1 MSDRIEDVTGFDT
14 TRHDFRQQRLEE
26 EIVLA
31 TDQDDLGGIIPSEQ
45 AAKPARRF
53 NAREPATHDD
63 NSDRCC
69 LSTGCGHH
77 RILLTNRSYRCI
89 RDISSKYSHKVAFRK
104 LFKKV
109 SFSPAQPQRA
119 ETR

>member
-1 MSDRIEDVTGFDT
+1 MSDGIEDMTGFDT
-14 TRHDFRQQRLEE
+14 ARHDFRQQRLEK

-53 NAREPATHDD
+53 NAREPATDDD

-69 LSTGCGHH
+69 LSAEWGDH
-77 RILLTNRSYRCI
+77 RILMIDRFYRCI
-89 RDISSKYSHKVAFRK
+89 RDISSKNSHKIVRPSSSCSK
-104 LFKKV
+104 DHLV
-109 SFSPAQPQRA
+109 TRFS
-119 ETR
+119 TF